1 MKTVSMPLQTN
12 TLKLTLN
19 SSPEVLE
26 RVLRV
31 ARHRGFKVELMSW
44 QSEQSTLEITVSS
57 ERNIRLLSKQ
67 LEKLIDVTQ
76 VIDLTEVNQEKR
88 A

>member
-1 MKTVSMPLQTN
+1 METVTMALQTN

-44 QSEQSTLEITVSS
+44 QSELSTLEITVSS
-57 ERNIRLLSKQ
+57 ERHISLLSKQ

>member
-1 MKTVSMPLQTN
+1 MKHTLELQ
-12 TLKLTLN
+12 LS

-31 ARHRGFKVELMSW
+31 ARHRGFAVQFMTWLADP
-44 QSEQSTLEITVSS
+44 EQQGTQLQMTVSS
-57 ERNIRLLSKQ
+57 ERPIHLLCNQ
-67 LEKLIDVTQ
+67 LLKLYDVANVHTLDTPAQ
-76 VIDLTEVNQEKR
+76 TFKL

>member
-1 MKTVSMPLQTN
+1 MSLQNN
-12 TLKLTLN
+12 TLKLVLN

-31 ARHRGFKVELMSW
+31 ARHRGFKVELLNW
-44 QSEQSTLEITVSS
+44 QSESATLELSVSS
-57 ERNIRLLSKQ
+57 LRPIHLLIKQ
-67 LEKLIDVTQ
+67 LEKLIDVAQ
-76 VIDLTEVNQEKR
+76 VTHLTEVTQEKR